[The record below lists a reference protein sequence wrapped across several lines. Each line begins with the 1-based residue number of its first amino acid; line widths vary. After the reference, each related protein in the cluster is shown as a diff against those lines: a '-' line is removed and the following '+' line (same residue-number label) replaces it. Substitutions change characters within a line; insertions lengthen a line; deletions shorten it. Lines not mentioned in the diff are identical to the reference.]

1 MSFYPQP
8 NSYECGPYA
17 LKHALGMLGVFV
29 SERWLAALAG
39 STADGTDE
47 RQLAGAAKRLG
58 YALPTI
64 RVTDAAA
71 GRTALERELDRGHPV
86 LACVDQWQHWI
97 AIVARDGD
105 RFVILDSAERAVFR
119 VVEWSE
125 LRDQWGYH
133 IEGAHGPSRLFDL
146 NPLVP
151 RRRRHARA
159 RLDSSRVKYLRNR
172 GGILI
177 RDWSAYAHD
186 FLDIGALARGVE
198 DDPAVVPVARL
209 LLRNRDALVDRVNG
223 RGPSHREAAS
233 RVLDRIVFITDAYDV
248 RVLPRHRRDAV
259 QSAEV
264 LMKEVDG

>member
-8 NSYECGPYA
+8 NSYECGPFA

-64 RVTDAAA
+64 RVTDAVA

-97 AIVARDGD
+97 AVVAREGD

-125 LRDQWGYH
+125 LADRWGFRAAS
-133 IEGAHGPSRLFDL
+133 GDSTRRLFDL

-151 RRRRHARA
+151 SRRRHARA
-159 RLDSSRVKYLRNR
+159 RLNASRVRYLRNSGR
-172 GGILI
+172 LLV
-177 RDWSAYAHD
+177 RDWSAYARD
-186 FLDIGALARGVE
+186 FLDIGAMARGVE
-198 DDPAVVPVARL
+198 DDPAVLPVTRL
-209 LLRNRDALVDRVNG
+209 LERNRHVLLDRVDG
-223 RGPSHREAAS
+223 HGPSHRQAAS
-233 RVLDRIVFITDAYDV
+233 RALDRIAFVTDAYNLH
-248 RVLPRHRRDAV
+248 VLPRHRRDAV
-259 QSAEV
+259 RCAAA
-264 LMKEVDG
+264 LMRQGAG